1 MNIRPLISKDREKLK
16 KILLGT
22 QIFFPDEIEVAT
34 ELIDTVLTNPNQK
47 DYKIYCMV
55 NNEDQPLGYICFG
68 PIPMT
73 KGSFDLYWIVVD
85 PQYYGIKI
93 GSKLLSFLEEEIQT
107 LNGRMILI
115 DTSSLPT
122 YERARRFYQNKGYKE
137 IARIP
142 DFYWPGNDRI
152 TYCKKII

>member
-1 MNIRPLISKDREKLK
+1 MNIRPLILKDREKLK
-16 KILLGT
+16 EILLGT
-22 QIFFPDEIEVAT
+22 QIFSPDEIEVAT

-85 PQYYGIKI
+85 PQYYGNKI

-152 TYCKKII
+152 TYCKKIN

>member
-16 KILLGT
+16 EILLGT

-85 PQYYGIKI
+85 PQYYGNKI